1 MTGVGSFLN
10 IFKYRSMSDCTSPG
24 KSSTKDFVASFNTAA
39 GLSLSSAASKPG
51 P

>member
-1 MTGVGSFLN
+1 M
-10 IFKYRSMSDCTSPG
+10 FKYLSISTCTSPG
-24 KSSTKDFVASFNTAA
+24 KSSTKDFVASSNTAA